1 MIVDCHVHI
10 GKILT
15 FDMSEALLL
24 HSMDKYHIDY
34 ALVSNIEGSEVDGY
48 QMPIPPD
55 QQISQRAVNEKVLRL
70 ARSHPDR
77 FGALF
82 WIKPATEGCTPEF
95 AALVADNR
103 DIVYGLKVHPYLS
116 KTAFDSPQVTPY
128 IELAEQLDLVVVT
141 HTANDR
147 ESSPR
152 AVYEAARRHP
162 AVNIV
167 LYHMGLGTDNQEAIT
182 LVSELPN
189 LYGDCCWVTP
199 GKTREAIHHCGSH
212 KILFGTDNPINGL
225 DTYDDSTFYR
235 PYFNAHTAGLAPEH
249 YDQFM
254 YGNAVRLFK
263 LNQFANAQ

>member
-1 MIVDCHVHI
+1 
-10 GKILT
+10 
-15 FDMSEALLL
+15 MSEDLLL

-34 ALVSNIEGSEVDGY
+34 ALVSNLEGSEVDGN
-48 QMPIPPD
+48 QKPIPRD
-55 QQISQRAVNEKVLRL
+55 QQFSQRAVNEKVLRL
-70 ARSHPDR
+70 ARTHPDR
-77 FGALF
+77 IGALF

-116 KTAFDSPQVTPY
+116 KTAFDSPQVAPY

-141 HTANDR
+141 HTANDC

-152 AVYEAARRHP
+152 AVYEVAHRHP
-162 AVNIV
+162 AVSIV
-167 LYHMGLGTDNQEAIT
+167 LYHLGLGTDNEEAIT
-182 LVSELPN
+182 FISEMPN

-199 GKTREAIHHCGSH
+199 EKTREAIRRCGSH

-235 PYFNAHTAGLAPEH
+235 RYFNVNTAALTPEQ

-254 YGNAVRLFK
+254 YRNAVQLFK
-263 LNQFANAQ
+263 LDQFANAR

>member
-1 MIVDCHVHI
+1 MIIDCHVHI

-15 FDMSEALLL
+15 FDMSEDLLL

-34 ALVSNIEGSEVDGY
+34 ALVSNLEGSEVDG
-48 QMPIPPD
+48 QQIPIPAN
-55 QQISQRAVNEKVLRL
+55 QQISQRAANEKVLRL
-70 ARSHPDR
+70 VRAHPDR
-77 FGALF
+77 LGALF

-95 AALVADNR
+95 AALTADNR

-116 KTAFDSPQVTPY
+116 KTAFDSSAVAPY

-141 HTANDR
+141 HTANDH

-162 AVNIV
+162 SVNIV
-167 LYHMGLGTDNQEAIT
+167 MYHLGLATDNQEAIT
-182 LVSELPN
+182 FIAEQPN

-199 GKTREAIHHCGSH
+199 DTTREAIRRCGSH

-225 DTYDDSTFYR
+225 DTYADSTFYS
-235 PYFNAHTAGLAPEH
+235 PYFDMHTAKLDADQ
-249 YDQFM
+249 YDQLMFR
-254 YGNAVRLFK
+254 NSIRLFK
-263 LNQFANAQ
+263 LDQFVNV